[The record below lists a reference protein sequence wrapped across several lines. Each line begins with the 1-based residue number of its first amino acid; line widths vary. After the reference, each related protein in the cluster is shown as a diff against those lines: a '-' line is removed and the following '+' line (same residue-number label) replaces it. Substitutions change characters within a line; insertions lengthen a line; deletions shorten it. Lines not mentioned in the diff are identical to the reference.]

1 MSKTYNV
8 IEVLEMWDEIPDDGQ
23 DTEESS
29 SDDEDDIVDGDYIQ
43 PCDADEP
50 TSGDDDVVDD
60 NIEPENEEIDA
71 SEASTTAMPKPKKK
85 VAEKRVTPS
94 AQKKE
99 KTLEKLLQKLEL
111 VEQFLLKN
119 DHPYPL
125 SADQVKSLQKI
136 IQSKTKE
143 KLSVAQVKKLVEI
156 ARRQWKKIEKP
167 SENHSFDFPE
177 GPNMECFS
185 ECHTP
190 ADVFFQYLD
199 TDIVDNIVFQT
210 NLYIN
215 QREATNYG

>member
-1 MSKTYNV
+1 MSKRYKV
-8 IEVLEMWDEIPDDGQ
+8 IEVLEMWDEIPVDGQ

-29 SDDEDDIVDGDYIQ
+29 SDDEDVIVDGDYIR

-50 TSGDDDVVDD
+50 TSSDDDVVVN
-60 NIEPENEEIDA
+60 NIEPENEEIIA

-85 VAEKRVTPS
+85 VAERVTPS
-94 AQKKE
+94 APKKE

-111 VEQFLLKN
+111 VEPFLLKS
-119 DHPYPL
+119 DHLYPL
-125 SADQVKSLQKI
+125 TADQVKSLQKI
-136 IQSKTKE
+136 TQFETKE

-167 SENHSFDFPE
+167 SENHSFAFPE
-177 GPNMECFS
+177 GPNIEFVS

-190 ADVFFQYLD
+190 ADVFFQYLHA
-199 TDIVDNIVFQT
+199 DIVDNIVFQT

-215 QREATNYG
+215 QRCHQ